1 MSHAVI
7 VCHPRPSSF
16 THAVS
21 AAYREALAGRG
32 GEVVLRDLY
41 ALAFDPVLK
50 ASEIPGSAGFAP
62 APDVLAER
70 AVLAP
75 CRSFTF
81 IYPLWLNAMPAML
94 KGYLDRVFGVGFAF
108 APGPRGP
115 VPQLA
120 GKSLVLV
127 TLSGAPTDWLERT
140 GQFDAI
146 EKLQGEYLTALSS
159 LTLKAHVHCGYVV
172 PGMTA
177 TAAEKHLAAV
187 RAAAASV

>member
-1 MSHAVI
+1 MPHALI

-16 THAVS
+16 TQ
-21 AAYREALAGRG
+21 ALAAAFRAALAERG
-32 GEVVLRDLY
+32 AEVLVRDLH
-41 ALAFDPVLK
+41 ALAFDPVMK
-50 ASEIPGSAGFAP
+50 ASEIPGTPGFAP

-70 AVLAP
+70 AMLAP

-120 GKSLVLV
+120 GRSLVLI

-140 GQFDAI
+140 GQFEAI
-146 EKLQGEYLTALSS
+146 EKLQGEYLTALSG
-159 LTLKAHVHCGYVV
+159 LTLKARVHCGYVV
-172 PGMTA
+172 PGMTD
-177 TAAEKHLAAV
+177 TAAARHFEAV
-187 RAAAASV
+187 RAAAAQV